1 MRHDRH
7 MTPRHDPCPKRTPD
21 PAAHALSPVQTHNR
35 MQRGTCS
42 SSVHLL
48 GTWTKPNAS
57 ATECSKQIHCRKNQL
72 RNDKNKRVRPRQRH
86 KGPAEKGPSSFI
98 SRGHCSRVG
107 SGGGGGGGDLDV
119 SSTPDVAEEV
129 EEHLRGRGE
138 RVRGGVDT
146 SSVLPFCAR
155 CTMRK
160 PPLLPRSRAFS
171 FARAHRIRAPSESPG
186 KSAQNKPL
194 RAPPVKGE
202 RERET

>member
-1 MRHDRH
+1 
-7 MTPRHDPCPKRTPD
+7 
-21 PAAHALSPVQTHNR
+21 
-35 MQRGTCS
+35 MQLGTCS

-86 KGPAEKGPSSFI
+86 KGPVEKGPSSFI

-129 EEHLRGRGE
+129 EEHLWGRGE

-146 SSVLPFCAR
+146 SSVVLPFCAR

-171 FARAHRIRAPSESPG
+171 FARAHIIRAPSESPG